1 MGRIMNNPIEYYV
14 DQFAPWMDG
23 YLVTMPI
30 PVFVTFNLKEQFVR
44 DTANNAINT
53 MIKG

>member
-1 MGRIMNNPIEYYV
+1 MSNHEEVYF

-44 DTANNAINT
+44 DTANDAINN
-53 MIKG
+53 MMKG